1 MHEEP
6 NPPPNRDEARAT
18 LAAIDATRIET
29 RRNIGSNEFGPN
41 LIWCGLL
48 WIVAWGY
55 VQFLPGHAYLLGVI
69 AVTFFVAFGVMKKFR
84 PSPVKEAPNLR
95 VAALLLVILVYA
107 VIFWVLL
114 QPQGMPKI
122 LPLTDVVMEARKF
135 AVYLVIVAMFFN
147 VIMSLTLRPNR
158 FFVGLGLLMT
168 ALILVGYY
176 FVPAWFN
183 LWMGLVGGG
192 TFILSGIFIRKFW
205 K

>member
-1 MHEEP
+1 
-6 NPPPNRDEARAT
+6 
-18 LAAIDATRIET
+18 
-29 RRNIGSNEFGPN
+29 
-41 LIWCGLL
+41 
-48 WIVAWGY
+48 
-55 VQFLPGHAYLLGVI
+55 
-69 AVTFFVAFGVMKKFR
+69 
-84 PSPVKEAPNLR
+84 
-95 VAALLLVILVYA
+95 
-107 VIFWVLL
+107 
-114 QPQGMPKI
+114 
-122 LPLTDVVMEARKF
+122 MEARKF